1 MHKTHTHCKTR
12 TCNSSPAALG
22 LADWSYALWSPLCMV
37 CSSLPGP
44 PSIWVHV
51 ALPSTDNTQP
61 PVSCLFHPPS
71 SPPSAFLPRELGTC
85 CVLCLQR
92 SVPSYDKDPPPLQ
105 AVRVADLLRE
115 RRARCLLC
123 YLLDYSL
130 PWCWGRRNRV
140 PGLVVPTMAAPQL
153 LLQRRAEPEEK
164 SGRMKSEE
172 EERTPGRRRGRD
184 DRVQEEPR
192 RRRGPQGEK
201 EVEKCG
207 DCECGRERGARGDTC
222 VSPS

>member
-123 YLLDYSL
+123 YQLDYSL
-130 PWCWGRRNRV
+130 PWCWGRRSIVSKVEVDAFLEFSSFFDNPV
-140 PGLVVPTMAAPQL
+140 DVGNLI
-153 LLQRRAEPEEK
+153 
-164 SGRMKSEE
+164 SGSSAFSKTS
-172 EERTPGRRRGRD
+172 
-184 DRVQEEPR
+184 
-192 RRRGPQGEK
+192 
-201 EVEKCG
+201 
-207 DCECGRERGARGDTC
+207 
-222 VSPS
+222 